1 MRPGEKLYEEMFFS
15 AENVLTT
22 DHPKVLR
29 ARNGILPEGVMR
41 RIQGLLTSA
50 EAEHPDDE
58 LRRMLQALVPDFHP
72 HSTQTQSGPSVPK
85 LVDDKTSPSVLRA

>member
-1 MRPGEKLYEEMFFS
+1 M
-15 AENVLTT
+15 LTT

-41 RIQGLLTSA
+41 RIEAMIAAA

-58 LRRMLQALVPDFHP
+58 LKQLLRTLVPDFHP
-72 HSTQTQSGPSVPK
+72 HPPAPNAQPPLASGEERGDRSERG
-85 LVDDKTSPSVLRA
+85 DRGEISILRA